1 MAKKEK
7 LSPGGGVAWAEPLLP
22 ILFWG
27 FWTPMLYI
35 IIAPW
40 LSLGVM
46 KVWPTPVFA
55 GFFNAMASTGWLCAS
70 VVVFLVTAYQL
81 GTAAYQRR
89 QRMKGYA
96 ATSAAKK
103 SQSNVGL

>member
-1 MAKKEK
+1 MAKNKN

-27 FWTPMLYI
+27 FWTPILYI

-40 LSLGVM
+40 LSFGVI
-46 KVWPTPVFA
+46 KVWPIPIFA
-55 GFFNAMASTGWLCAS
+55 GFFTAMASTGWLCAS
-70 VVVFLVTAYQL
+70 VLVFLVTAYQL

-89 QRMKGYA
+89 QKAKRYA
-96 ATSAAKK
+96 ASSGAKK
-103 SQSNVGL
+103 SQSNVVL